1 MYIFYQRKKETGWTR
16 RFPNSLK
23 EEPYDMKKMRDWAKA
38 VYSKY
43 PAMAVVAVVFL
54 FGSVLLAS
62 SLGTTGRVQATP
74 AVAGTP
80 NGAPQSFAD
89 LAQALGPAVVNIKVT
104 KIQKTEAFDLGEFPD
119 GPSGDMFKRFFGD
132 TPRFPQK
139 FRSQGAGSGV
149 IINRDGTVLTN
160 NHVVDGASEIVV
172 TLNDKQEHKARVVGR
187 DPKTD
192 LALIK
197 IDGTGPF
204 TTAILGDSEATR
216 VGEWVLA
223 IGNPFGLSNT
233 VTAGIVSAKGR
244 VIGAGPYDDFIQ
256 TDAPINPG
264 NSGGP
269 LFNMKG
275 KVIGINTAIIPNG
288 QGIGFAV
295 PVNTAK
301 TLLPE
306 LVSKGKVTRGY
317 MGVNIQ
323 NISEDLASSLQLKD
337 TKGALVSEVV
347 HGSPAEKAGV
357 KQGNIITEF
366 NNRAIKDS
374 HELSSAVAATA
385 VDKDVPLGII
395 RDGKEMTLHVRIGR
409 LDAQEPAKGAAEETS
424 PGKWGLQLQDLT
436 PDIARQLNAKT
447 QQGVVVT
454 GVQPG
459 SPAEEAS
466 IQRGDIILEVN
477 KQPVKGISDLK
488 EKIEKSRTKN
498 SLLLLVQR
506 GGNTLYLVLKG

>member
-1 MYIFYQRKKETGWTR
+1 MEKIRNYLRTTC
-16 RFPNSLK
+16 
-23 EEPYDMKKMRDWAKA
+23 
-38 VYSKY
+38 SKY

-54 FGSVLLAS
+54 LGGMLLAS
-62 SLGTTGRVQATP
+62 SIGTTTPVQATP
-74 AVAGTP
+74 GGVITG
-80 NGAPQSFAD
+80 NGAPPSFAD
-89 LAQALGPAVVNIKVT
+89 LAEALGPAVVNIKVT
-104 KIQKTEAFDLGEFPD
+104 KIQKTGGPDLGQLPE
-119 GPSGDMFKRFFGD
+119 GPFGDMFKRFFGD
-132 TPRFPQK
+132 TPQSPQK
-139 FRSQGAGSGV
+139 FRTQGAGSGV
-149 IINRDGTVLTN
+149 IINSDGTVLTN

-172 TLNDKQEHKARVVGR
+172 TLSDKQEYKARVVGR

-192 LALIK
+192 LAVIK
-197 IDGTGPF
+197 IDAKGPF
-204 TTAILGDSEATR
+204 KAAALGDSEAAR

-233 VTAGIVSAKGR
+233 VTSGIVSAKGR

-275 KVIGINTAIIPNG
+275 EVIGINTAIIPNG
-288 QGIGFAV
+288 QGIGFAI

-301 TLLPE
+301 TLLPD

-323 NISEDLASSLQLKD
+323 DISENLAASLQLKT

-347 HGSPAEKAGV
+347 QGSPAEKAGV
-357 KQGNIITEF
+357 KQGDVITSF

-374 HELSSAVAATA
+374 HELSSAVAGTA
-385 VDKDVPLGII
+385 VDKDVPLNVM
-395 RDGKEMTLHVRIGR
+395 RDGKETALRIRIGR
-409 LDAQEPAKGAAEETS
+409 LDSPELSSPGAEETS
-424 PGKWGLQLQDLT
+424 HGKWGLQLQDLT
-436 PDIARQLNAKT
+436 PDVARQLNAKA
-447 QQGVVVT
+447 QQGVVVA

-466 IQRGDIILEVN
+466 IQKGDIILEVN
-477 KQPVKGISDLK
+477 RQPVKGLSDMK
-488 EKIEKSRTKN
+488 EKIEKSATRD

-506 GGNTLYLVLKG
+506 GGNTLYFALKG